1 MFQTTRP
8 IKSLAGG
15 GVNLDA
21 RQPVTPQAFTPE
33 LWARLVAEGVVVE
46 VGERPLPA
54 TAPDLDTMAVDAL
67 KALADE
73 MGVTYTWNIKA
84 ETLRE
89 RIKAHDQNL

>member
-54 TAPDLDTMAVDAL
+54 TAPDLDTMDVDAL

-73 MGVTYTWNIKA
+73 MGVTYTWNMKA
-84 ETLRE
+84 DTLRE
-89 RIKAHDQNL
+89 KLRQ

>member
-46 VGERPLPA
+46 VGQRPLPA
-54 TAPDLDTMAVDAL
+54 DTPDLDMMDVDAL
-67 KALADE
+67 KALADK
-73 MGVTYTWNIKA
+73 MGVTYTWNMKA
-84 ETLRE
+84 DTLRE
-89 RIKAHDQNL
+89 KLRQ

>member
-8 IKSLAGG
+8 IKSLANG

-54 TAPDLDTMAVDAL
+54 TAPDLDAMDVDAL

-73 MGVTYTWNIKA
+73 LGVTYTWNIKA
-84 ETLRE
+84 DTLRE

>member
-33 LWARLVAEGVVVE
+33 LWARLVAEGVVVK
-46 VGERPLPA
+46 VGQRPLPA
-54 TAPDLDTMAVDAL
+54 DTPDLDMMDVDAL
-67 KALADE
+67 KALADK
-73 MGVTYTWNIKA
+73 MGVTYTWNMKA
-84 ETLRE
+84 DTLRE
-89 RIKAHDQNL
+89 KLRQ